1 MQQQSEFYIMKKH
14 SVWGIISFG
23 LMIFGAL
30 LMALYFT
37 NQDLSKYVYHPALRF
52 PDFMDSILT
61 GGIIFSFLGG
71 FIFSIIALFRKES
84 KKIFPII
91 SLSVTG
97 FILFLAIITQ
107 IESLFMNYDVKYGV
121 ITNYGIFEIPSTRI
135 ENGTEKILYKQRVL
149 KNNTNE
155 IPAMI
160 GTRFGFNY
168 VIAGEPDGEGV
179 SLKKIIEYPK
189 PGLVFNNKTVLAD
202 TFNIYVKLN
211 EINYSGFIF
220 EYNEELIPG
229 IWTIEYFY
237 NGRRILLKEFNV
249 KKEDL

>member
-1 MQQQSEFYIMKKH
+1 MKRN
-14 SVWGIISFG
+14 SFWGIISFG
-23 LMIFGAL
+23 LIIFGAA

-37 NQDLSKYVYHPALRF
+37 NQDLSKYIFHPALKF

-71 FIFSIIALFRKES
+71 FIFSIIALLRKDS

-97 FILFLAIITQ
+97 FILFLAIISQ
-107 IESLFMNYDVKYGV
+107 VESLFMHYDVKYGV

-135 ENGTEKILYKQRVL
+135 ENGTEKILYKQRIL
-149 KNNTNE
+149 KKNTNE
-155 IPAMI
+155 IPAKI

-168 VIAGEPDGEGV
+168 VIAGEPDGEDV
-179 SLKKIIEYPK
+179 SLKKIIKYPK
-189 PGLVFNNKTVLAD
+189 PGLIFNNKTIMED
-202 TFNIYVKLN
+202 TFNIDVKLN

-220 EYNEELIPG
+220 EYKEELIPG
-229 IWTIEYFY
+229 IWTIEYFHKE
-237 NGRRILLKEFNV
+237 RRILQKEFDV
-249 KKEDL
+249 KKDSLSRDQ